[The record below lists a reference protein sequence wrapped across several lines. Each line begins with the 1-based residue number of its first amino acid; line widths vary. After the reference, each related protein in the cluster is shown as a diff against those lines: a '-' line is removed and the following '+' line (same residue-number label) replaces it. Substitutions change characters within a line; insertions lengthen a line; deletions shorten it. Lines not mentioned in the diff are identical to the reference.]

1 MTDDAR
7 TRTGASPNEETL
19 AARMQ
24 RLEFGALA
32 RLVTT
37 WPRLILALLTGLTL
51 LAGTQLPRL
60 QLDASA
66 EGVLLDRDPERALLD
81 QLATTFGLDEI
92 LIVAINTDDIF
103 QPEVLETVERLTDAF
118 WQIDG
123 VVDVISLTTT
133 RDIVGTE
140 DGFSAP
146 LLIDSIPRTPEA
158 MAELRQRVVANPIYD
173 KHLVSSDGK
182 TTAVNVFLEVRPD
195 DRSYRARIV
204 GEVEALVE
212 KERNTLDLYVVGIPK
227 TKVAMTGMMARDLLR
242 LTPITV
248 IVLSAMLYLC
258 FGTLRGVLL
267 PLCTVGMGLVWTFG
281 LMARS
286 GTSVSIVTTFLPSLV
301 MMVGTSYVMYI
312 VSRYYENVERKEDA
326 RGATFDTLRDIGGA
340 VTISGITTTCGIA
353 ALSINDVITVKD
365 LGAYG
370 AFGVLATLLI
380 SLTFVPACLTL
391 LKPRRMTPPLAALVA
406 RRRPTTLL
414 RALGDFNL
422 RNPGAIL
429 ISGSLVLLLV
439 AVGATRVR
447 VETDYVAYFP
457 PGSEIPV
464 LDARIHR
471 ELSGH
476 VPVYAVV
483 EADEPGAI
491 IEPAVLSRMA
501 DLQRFAEGIDRVD
514 ASLSLADYVRKM
526 HEELYAGR
534 PESEWPGSRR
544 AVAQY
549 LFLYGL
555 SSPTTEL
562 WHYVSED
569 RRQANVLIR
578 TDLVNSAELG
588 DAIRRIEERASQLFA
603 GSDYRTSVTGTMV
616 LLNKTGDVV
625 ARGQVLSLAIAF
637 AAVSIVLLIV
647 LRSASIVALSL
658 VPNMLPVAVVFG
670 AMGFSGVHLTTG
682 TSIIA
687 SLVFGIAVD
696 DTVHYLMRYYHERA
710 AGHDLR
716 SATRIAISGVGRPM
730 IFTSL
735 ALCGGFLVFLNSEFS
750 PLVSL
755 GGLAAVTMIG
765 ALVADLLLLPALL
778 IYRSSVLK
786 AEPLPRSRWA

>member
-1 MTDDAR
+1 MSDDRPNKEWRLGEGTTA
-7 TRTGASPNEETL
+7 TGTNLVGFGTL
-19 AARMQ
+19 AK
-24 RLEFGALA
+24 
-32 RLVTT
+32 LVTT
-37 WPRLILALLTGLTL
+37 WPRLILALLAGLTV
-51 LAGTQLPRL
+51 LAGTQLPEIK
-60 QLDASA
+60 LDTSA
-66 EGVLLDRDPERALLD
+66 EGVLLDNDPERALLD

-92 LIVAINTDDIF
+92 LIVAINTDEVF
-103 QPEVLETVERLTDAF
+103 QPEVLEAVERLTDAF

-123 VVDVISLTTT
+123 VVDVISLTST

-146 LLIDSIPRTPEA
+146 LLIDSIPRTSEA
-158 MAELRQRVVANPIYD
+158 TNALRQRVIANPIYD
-173 KHLVSSDGK
+173 KHLIAPDAR
-182 TTAVNVFLEVRPD
+182 TTAVNVFLEIRPD

-204 GEVEALVE
+204 GEIEALVA
-212 KERNTLDLYVVGIPK
+212 KERGTLDAYVVGIPK

-242 LTPITV
+242 LTPITLF
-248 IVLSAMLYLC
+248 VLTAILYLC

-267 PLCTVGMGLVWTFG
+267 PLCTVGMSLIWTFG
-281 LMARS
+281 LMARH

-312 VSRYYENVERKEDA
+312 VSRYYENAEQAADGRS
-326 RGATFDTLRDIGGA
+326 ATFIALRDIGGA
-340 VTISGITTTCGIA
+340 VTISGITTACGIA
-353 ALSINDVITVKD
+353 ALAINDVITVKD

-391 LKPRRMTPPLAALVA
+391 LKTRSMAPPLAALVA
-406 RRRPTTLL
+406 QRGSASLL
-414 RALGDFNL
+414 SAISEFDL
-422 RNPGAIL
+422 RHPRFIL
-429 ISGSLVLLLV
+429 FAGIAVLMLV
-439 AVGATRVR
+439 AIGAARLR

-457 PGSEIPV
+457 PDSEVPV

-483 EADEPGAI
+483 ETDTPGAI
-491 IEPAVLSRMA
+491 IEPGVLSRMH
-501 DLQRFAEGIDRVD
+501 DLQRFAEEIDRVD

-526 HEELYAGR
+526 HQELYNGR
-534 PESEWPGSRR
+534 PESEWPESRR

-588 DAIRRIEERASQLFA
+588 DAIRRIGERARQLFA
-603 GSDYRTSVTGTMV
+603 GSDYRTWVTGTMV
-616 LLNKTGDVV
+616 LLNKTGDAV
-625 ARGQVLSLAIAF
+625 ARGQILSLAIAF
-637 AAVSIVLLIV
+637 AAVSVVLLIV
-647 LRSASIVALSL
+647 LRSVSIVGISL
-658 VPNMLPVAVVFG
+658 VPNILPVAAVFG
-670 AMGFSGVHLTTG
+670 VMGFGGIHLTTG
-682 TSIIA
+682 TSIVA

-716 SATRIAISGVGRPM
+716 DATRIAISGVGRPM
-730 IFTSL
+730 VFTSL
-735 ALCGGFLVFLNSEFS
+735 ALCGGFLVLLNSEFS
-750 PLVSL
+750 PLASL
-755 GGLAAVTMIG
+755 GGLAAVTMIA
-765 ALVADLLLLPALL
+765 ALLADLVLLPALMVF
-778 IYRSSVLK
+778 RSSLRKV
-786 AEPLPRSRWA
+786 